1 MSCNYLDFVDAY
13 EVYDVPNL
21 LMNEI
26 DLDNELPEHVDCW
39 AILDDEGDTQS
50 DKGKESCLVE
60 LKTLPTCLR
69 YEFLGP
75 NSTLPIIV
83 NASLNDDETS
93 RLLDVIR
100 EHKNAIGYSIDD
112 LKGISPN
119 LCMHKINLEE
129 DSLPSR
135 EHARRLNPIV
145 GEVVKKEILKMLD
158 AGIIF
163 PIADSN
169 WVSPIHVVPKK
180 GGMTLIPTR
189 TVTCWRMCIDFRKLN
204 KATKKDHFPLPF
216 IDQMLERL
224 AKHDYF
230 CYLDG
235 YSVFFQIPIHP
246 QDQENATFTCPYG
259 TFAYRRMPFGLCN
272 TSGTF
277 QRCMMAIFSE
287 FIEEIMEVFMDDFSV
302 YGSSFDDCLAN
313 LAKVLKRC
321 IETNLVLNWGKCHFM
336 VQEGI
341 VLGHLVSK
349 RGIEV
354 DKAKVEVIEKLP
366 PPRDVK
372 GIRSFLG
379 HASFYRRFIKDF
391 SKIARPLTNLLCN
404 DTKLRFNEEC
414 LVAFEKLKKALVSAP
429 IIQPLNW
436 DLPFELMCDASDY
449 AIGAV
454 LGQRMDKKLHAIH
467 YTSKVLNGAQLNY
480 STTKKEL
487 LAIVYAFDKFRSYL
501 VGSRT
506 IVFTDHAAIK
516 YLLSKKDSKP
526 RLIRWILLLQEF
538 DSEIKD
544 KKGVENLVADHLSRL
559 EGIEELKK
567 DTSLVD
573 DAFIGEQLMRVEAE
587 ALPWYADMV
596 NFVVCGI
603 IPHDMNHHQNRK
615 FLSETKRYYWDEPFL
630 YRLCADGI
638 YRTCVAEEEM
648 RNILYHCHSSQ
659 YGGHGSGAKTASKVL
674 QSGFYWPTLFSDA
687 YEFVKACDQCQR
699 MGNISKR
706 HEMPQQ
712 SILPVEIFDVRGID
726 YMGPFPSSYG
736 NQYLLVAVDY
746 VTKWVEAVTS
756 STCDAKVITKLFKKI
771 IFLRFGV
778 PRTTVISDGGSHFK
792 EKHFEVLLH
801 KYGVSHKVAT
811 PYHPQTS
818 GQVEISNREIKAI
831 LEKTVGSSRK
841 DWSSKLDD
849 ALWAYRTAFK
859 TPIGM
864 SPYRLIYG
872 KPCHL
877 PVELEY
883 KAMWAIKF
891 LNMDIQTAEE
901 NRVLQLHE
909 LK

>member
-1 MSCNYLDFVDAY
+1 
-13 EVYDVPNL
+13 
-21 LMNEI
+21 
-26 DLDNELPEHVDCW
+26 
-39 AILDDEGDTQS
+39 
-50 DKGKESCLVE
+50 
-60 LKTLPTCLR
+60 
-69 YEFLGP
+69 
-75 NSTLPIIV
+75 
-83 NASLNDDETS
+83 
-93 RLLDVIR
+93 
-100 EHKNAIGYSIDD
+100 
-112 LKGISPN
+112 
-119 LCMHKINLEE
+119 
-129 DSLPSR
+129 
-135 EHARRLNPIV
+135 
-145 GEVVKKEILKMLD
+145 
-158 AGIIF
+158 
-163 PIADSN
+163 
-169 WVSPIHVVPKK
+169 
-180 GGMTLIPTR
+180 
-189 TVTCWRMCIDFRKLN
+189 
-204 KATKKDHFPLPF
+204 
-216 IDQMLERL
+216 
-224 AKHDYF
+224 
-230 CYLDG
+230 
-235 YSVFFQIPIHP
+235 
-246 QDQENATFTCPYG
+246 
-259 TFAYRRMPFGLCN
+259 MPFGLCN
-272 TSGTF
+272 ASGTF

-321 IETNLVLNWGKCHFM
+321 IETNLVLNWEKCHFM
-336 VQEGI
+336 VKEGI

-354 DKAKVEVIEKLP
+354 DKAKVEVIAKMP
-366 PPRDVK
+366 PPKDVR

-379 HASFYRRFIKDF
+379 HAGIYRRFIKNF

-404 DTKLRFNEEC
+404 DTEFRFDEEC
-414 LVAFEKLKKALVSAP
+414 LVAFEMLKKALVSAP
-429 IIQPLNW
+429 IIQPPNW

-454 LGQRMDKKLHAIH
+454 LGQRVDKKLHAFH

-480 STTKKEL
+480 STTEKEL

-501 VGSRT
+501 VGSKT
-506 IVFTDHAAIK
+506 IVFTDNAAIK

-526 RLIRWILLLQEF
+526 RLIRWILLVQEF
-538 DSEIKD
+538 DIEIKD

-559 EGIEELKK
+559 ERNEELKE
-567 DTSLVD
+567 DTSLLD
-573 DAFIGEQLMRVEAE
+573 DAFIGEQLMRVEAG

-603 IPHDMNHHQNRK
+603 IPHDMNHHQKNK
-615 FLSETKRYYWDEPFL
+615 FLSEAKRYYWDEPFL
-630 YRLCADGI
+630 YKLCADGI

-674 QSGFYWPTLFSDA
+674 ECAFYWPTLFSDA
-687 YEFVKACDQCQR
+687 YEFVKVCDQCQR

-706 HEMPQQ
+706 HEIPQQ
-712 SILPVEIFDVRGID
+712 RILSVEIFDVWGID
-726 YMGPFPSSYG
+726 YMGPFSSSYG
-736 NQYLLVAVDY
+736 NQYILVAVDY
-746 VTKWVEAVTS
+746 VSKWVEAIAS
-756 STCDAKVITKLFKKI
+756 PTCDAKVVTRLFKKI
-771 IFLRFGV
+771 IFPRFGV
-778 PRTTVISDGGSHFK
+778 LRTVISDGGSHFN
-792 EKHFEVLLH
+792 EKQFEALLR

-818 GQVEISNREIKAI
+818 GQMEISNREIKAI

-872 KPCHL
+872 KPVHL

-891 LNMDIQTAEE
+891 LNMDLQTADE

-909 LK
+909 LEEIRNEAYENARIYKEKTKKLHDKIIFCREFKKGEKVLLFNSRLKLFPRKLRSRWSGPFTVHKPHKDGHVEVLNNDEPIFKANGQRLKHYRKQVQDEHNATYTLTDP